1 MAEIHDLLSRYPRGL
16 SIKEISQKLRRH
28 RNSVSRDL
36 QVLLLSGQVLQ
47 QAFGITRV
55 YSLAQRTPVSRILHY
70 TSDMVLIVDH
80 SGTMIDAN
88 TPFLT
93 FLSCRFDELEG
104 KNINSEEHPLFCAIK
119 TCSAGDFPPGT
130 SLSATYQVST
140 ENRVCHLKI
149 KKINTVFEDGAPGFV
164 FIIEDVTSE
173 IISRDALKRS
183 ESNYRAVVETF
194 PGMVIRFLP
203 DGTITFANQAFLSY
217 FHSSSGEIRDGTFFS
232 LVNTGD
238 LEMLRSHLADLSPEY
253 PSASLSLR
261 VIPAGGSPV
270 WTTWTIHAI
279 YEEEHGLI
287 VYQATGRD
295 ISPEID
301 AKEREIENSRELAF
315 LTIKS
320 RDFLTMDQDTDIYSC
335 IARHLR
341 EMIPRAAVAVYAIDP
356 MGKKFTIKSLIR
368 EDNPL
373 ERGRVLKQDCID
385 LTCSLAEEETQTDEI
400 KEALSSGSLADIGG
414 YLYHCLIRQSIHG
427 GFERAKVD
435 INGKQAC
442 SAGLVWN
449 GSLIGAVEIVTGTD
463 SAPIN
468 RAFIETYLNM
478 ASLALQRRE
487 SEQALNL
494 SEERFRRITAINPLP
509 ISIIDQLGRYTYLS
523 PHFTEIFG
531 YTLEDIP
538 TGKEWFM
545 YAFPNLAEQKI
556 ARETWKQDLADS
568 VPGVIRPREF
578 RVRCK
583 DGLFKVILFLP
594 VSMSDG
600 QQLIVY
606 EDVSPRLEAIQTR
619 NLLFDIFRSSHDGIL
634 STTINGRILS
644 WNPAAERIYGYTL
657 EEVTGK
663 DVRIIEPPSLKG
675 EISSILEQVNRGE
688 CITDYET
695 KRMRKDGRLIDVSLT
710 ISPVYRDGDTI
721 TGVSTIVRD
730 ITSHK
735 AEERLR
741 DAETRYQDLVN
752 NINVGVYRSTGDPEG
767 KFIWG
772 NTSLLRIL
780 GYDSM
785 DELQG
790 IAVSDIFAH
799 SGGRAELL
807 GELRKNGFVKNREI
821 ILRRGDGTAAH
832 VLVTALATFS
842 TDGSISY
849 INGIVEDVTGQR
861 LLEQKV
867 ARLTR
872 NRKKA

>member
-1 MAEIHDLLSRYPRGL
+1 MVHVRVPKPR
-16 SIKEISQKLRRH
+16 R
-28 RNSVSRDL
+28 
-36 QVLLLSGQVLQ
+36 
-47 QAFGITRV
+47 A
-55 YSLAQRTPVSRILHY
+55 
-70 TSDMVLIVDH
+70 
-80 SGTMIDAN
+80 
-88 TPFLT
+88 
-93 FLSCRFDELEG
+93 
-104 KNINSEEHPLFCAIK
+104 
-119 TCSAGDFPPGT
+119 
-130 SLSATYQVST
+130 
-140 ENRVCHLKI
+140 ENRTGNLK
-149 KKINTVFEDGAPGFV
+149 K
-164 FIIEDVTSE
+164 
-173 IISRDALKRS
+173 
-183 ESNYRAVVETF
+183 
-194 PGMVIRFLP
+194 
-203 DGTITFANQAFLSY
+203 
-217 FHSSSGEIRDGTFFS
+217 
-232 LVNTGD
+232 
-238 LEMLRSHLADLSPEY
+238 
-253 PSASLSLR
+253 
-261 VIPAGGSPV
+261 
-270 WTTWTIHAI
+270 
-279 YEEEHGLI
+279 
-287 VYQATGRD
+287 
-295 ISPEID
+295 
-301 AKEREIENSRELAF
+301 
-315 LTIKS
+315 
-320 RDFLTMDQDTDIYSC
+320 
-335 IARHLR
+335 
-341 EMIPRAAVAVYAIDP
+341 
-356 MGKKFTIKSLIR
+356 
-368 EDNPL
+368 
-373 ERGRVLKQDCID
+373 
-385 LTCSLAEEETQTDEI
+385 
-400 KEALSSGSLADIGG
+400 
-414 YLYHCLIRQSIHG
+414 
-427 GFERAKVD
+427 
-435 INGKQAC
+435 
-442 SAGLVWN
+442 
-449 GSLIGAVEIVTGTD
+449 
-463 SAPIN
+463 
-468 RAFIETYLNM
+468 
-478 ASLALQRRE
+478 
-487 SEQALNL
+487 
-494 SEERFRRITAINPLP
+494 
-509 ISIIDQLGRYTYLS
+509 
-523 PHFTEIFG
+523 
-531 YTLEDIP
+531 
-538 TGKEWFM
+538 
-545 YAFPNLAEQKI
+545 
-556 ARETWKQDLADS
+556 DLADS

-675 EISSILEQVNRGE
+675 EILSILEQVNRGE
-688 CITDYET
+688 YITNYET

-790 IAVSDIFAH
+790 VAVSDIFAH
-799 SGGRAELL
+799 IGGRAELL
-807 GELRKNGFVKNREI
+807 AELRKNGFVKNREI
-821 ILRRGDGTAAH
+821 ILLRGDGTSAH

-872 NRKKA
+872 KRKKA